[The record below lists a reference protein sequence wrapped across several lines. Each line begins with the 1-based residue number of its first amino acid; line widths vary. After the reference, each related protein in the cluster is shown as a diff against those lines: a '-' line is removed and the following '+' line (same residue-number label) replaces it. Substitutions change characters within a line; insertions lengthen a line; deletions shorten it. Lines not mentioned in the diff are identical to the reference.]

1 MPSTPANAN
10 HSFRQSEDAF
20 TTIEGTPAVPAQ
32 VEVRFMPLYRASD
45 FSPPRALP
53 PRATCVLFVT
63 LAARALEGRK
73 MSGVILKTYTRH
85 DADAHFALM
94 SGVVQKK

>member
-1 MPSTPANAN
+1 MPSTPADAN
-10 HSFRQSEDAF
+10 PSFPESEAAF
-20 TTIEGTPAVPAQ
+20 TTIEGTTTAPAQ
-32 VEVRFMPLYRASD
+32 VEVRIMPLYQASD
-45 FSPPRALP
+45 FSPPRALA